1 MWVSDPQFPETCE
14 IDLRTKVGFVQVL
27 TDLNSPG
34 AVNETPACNGMLNT
48 ATLIEAEIGKGN

>member
-14 IDLRTKVGFVQVL
+14 IDLRTKAGFVQVL
-27 TDLNSPG
+27 TDLNLPG
-34 AVNETPACNGMLNT
+34 EVKETPACDGMVNT